1 MRIDFISRLALLLV
15 AGFLIV
21 ATQVWGGGTIEWL
34 FIVGGIVMIAL
45 AAGALGMAPGPQRT
59 LDALLGVLGVWA
71 IVQAIVFDRLDA
83 GVGVVHDRGGRGAA
97 RHSRPHDPR
106 AHDRT
111 RRARAQRRH
120 AGAGR
125 RASRAVAARGT

>member
-71 IVQAIVFDRLDA
+71 IVQAIVFTGSTLEWVSFTTAAVA
-83 GVGVVHDRGGRGAA
+83 GLIATVGLTIHELTTERVVHELSVVTGDPA
-97 RHSRPHDPR
+97 RD
-106 AHDRT
+106 
-111 RRARAQRRH
+111 
-120 AGAGR
+120 
-125 RASRAVAARGT
+125 VAARGI